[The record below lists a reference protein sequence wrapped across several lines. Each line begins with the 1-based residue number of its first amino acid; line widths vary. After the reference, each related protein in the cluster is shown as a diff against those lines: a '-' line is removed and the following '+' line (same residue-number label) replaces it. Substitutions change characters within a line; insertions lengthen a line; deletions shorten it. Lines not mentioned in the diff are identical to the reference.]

1 MNRVR
6 AERDPL
12 QVLVV
17 DDSAVVRQTMS
28 AVLSQDSRLHVATA
42 ADPLI
47 AMEKMKRQRPD
58 VIVLD
63 LEMPRMDG
71 FTFLRKLMAEDPIP
85 VVICSGVAQRGTEAA
100 LRALDEGAVDV
111 VAKPQLGVA
120 EFLRD
125 SAVML
130 NDAVHAAAHARV
142 RRRGIVSPATRQ
154 VRRLEPRPVARRTT
168 SSCVVAVGA
177 STGGPGALRRL
188 LQALPGNAP
197 GCVIV
202 QHMPHPFTAVF
213 AQRLDDACTIEVK
226 EASSGDEV
234 RPGRAIVAP
243 GDRHLK
249 LHRNG
254 PRYTVEVTDGKLV
267 SRHRPSVDALFRS
280 AAEVA
285 GADAIGVILTG
296 MGRDGAEGLLE
307 MKRAGATT
315 IAQDEQSCTIFGMPR
330 EAIALGGVDEVVPLE
345 AVPAAILRLAPRR
358 PRRRSGVQDPGEG

>member
-6 AERDPL
+6 SEKDPL

-28 AVLSQDSRLHVATA
+28 AVLSQDAQLQVATA

-47 AMEKMKRQRPD
+47 AMEKMKGRRPD

-85 VVICSGVAQRGTEAA
+85 VVICSGVAQR
-100 LRALDEGAVDV
+100 
-111 VAKPQLGVA
+111 
-120 EFLRD
+120 D

-130 NDAVHAAAHARV
+130 NDTVHAAAHARV
-142 RRRGIVSPATRQ
+142 RRRGIPSPAARQ
-154 VRRLEPRPVARRTT
+154 VCRLEPRPVARRAT

-177 STGGPGALRRL
+177 STGGPDALRRL

-202 QHMPHPFTAVF
+202 QHMPHPFTTVF

-234 RPGRAIVAP
+234 RTGRAIVAP
-243 GDRHLK
+243 GDRHLR
-249 LHRNG
+249 LRSVG
-254 PRYTVEVTDGKLV
+254 SRYTVEVTDGKLV

-345 AVPAAILRLAPRR
+345 AVPAAILRFAPQRA
-358 PRRRSGVQDPGEG
+358 RS